1 MYDRP
6 KIFFGDPHGDFE
18 PVFEAVERMQ
28 PEAIVL
34 LGDLQARQP
43 LHLELAPILDK
54 TAVWFIHGNHDTDSD
69 EDFDHLFRSE
79 LGDRN
84 LDGQVQTIAGYRI
97 AGLGGVFRDKVWNP
111 SLPLQQAAFA
121 SAQKMASHARR
132 GRSGIEVDL
141 RSTWRGGILRKHH
154 SSIFPDVYQRL
165 SKMKAD
171 ILVTHEAPSA
181 HAHGFAAID
190 ELALRL
196 GATLVVHGHHHKSID
211 YRKAGLI
218 AIDSPFIAHGVDKG
232 GFLAWPPGS
241 PT

>member
-6 KIFFGDPHGDFE
+6 KILFFGDPHGDFE

-97 AGLGGVFRDKVWNP
+97 AGLGWAESSETK
-111 SLPLQQAAFA
+111 
-121 SAQKMASHARR
+121 
-132 GRSGIEVDL
+132 SGIRPCRCSRPPSPQLKRWLPMREGEGL
-141 RSTWRGGILRKHH
+141 A
-154 SSIFPDVYQRL
+154 
-165 SKMKAD
+165 SK
-171 ILVTHEAPSA
+171 LTC
-181 HAHGFAAID
+181 G
-190 ELALRL
+190 RL
-196 GATLVVHGHHHKSID
+196 GAAASCASTTQASFLMSINGCP
-211 YRKAGLI
+211 R
-218 AIDSPFIAHGVDKG
+218 
-232 GFLAWPPGS
+232 
-241 PT
+241 